1 MVQESWPENG
11 PKIWATHR
19 ASASNLNR
27 AHFLATKLWPENG
40 LKIWT
45 AFFNQKQTQNHELGR
60 GLAHTSSARPSVESR
75 QPDAP
80 NHVENTNGPR
90 MTNFH
95 QNKTNRKT
103 KMQKTFAAAASKI
116 LAGRTSQN
124 CAPAEQETHS
134 DRKNKRQPAR
144 AET

>member
-103 KMQKTFAAAASKI
+103 KMQKTFAAVASKI
-116 LAGRTSQN
+116 LAWRTSQN
-124 CAPAEQETHS
+124 CAPVQQGTHS
-134 DRKNKRQPAR
+134 DRKTQKTTRKG
-144 AET
+144 